1 MMSMIA
7 GEGTN
12 SDGREVTMTA
22 QEREKT
28 DAEMTGMTGKK
39 NRRGKAQRTS
49 SFRPHTS
56 ISSLINLQNAI
67 NSGSLLYS
75 H

>member
-1 MMSMIA
+1 MSTIA

-12 SDGREVTMTA
+12 SDGREATMTV

-39 NRRGKAQRTS
+39 ERFSISLKLDSAIPHAGTS
-49 SFRPHTS
+49 SPRR
-56 ISSLINLQNAI
+56 
-67 NSGSLLYS
+67 
-75 H
+75 